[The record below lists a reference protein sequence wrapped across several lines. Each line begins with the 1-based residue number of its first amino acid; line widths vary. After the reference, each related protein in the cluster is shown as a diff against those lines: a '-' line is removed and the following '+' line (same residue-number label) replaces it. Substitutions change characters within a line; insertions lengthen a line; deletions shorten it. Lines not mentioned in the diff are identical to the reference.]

1 VLLSRGSLVEMV
13 RPFLESRTVLF
24 LLVPDISR
32 CIILPGRSHIQSQR
46 RKVLS
51 DLEIETSV
59 QETEE
64 TSKRVPLGHSLPD
77 LYELHLR
84 HVGITPDLCRSY
96 AEAVRVCLSRHHEP
110 PIELEITSDV
120 QSWSRLMS
128 RREVW
133 WSPPNNS
140 MRRAWANLN
149 DATRDAAC
157 LLSLAV
163 VEAEYGMVVIA
174 RADTGTGADYYIGH
188 PGDSDDLES
197 AFRLEV
203 SGIDRGGEAEIRS
216 RLRRKVLQVR
226 NGQVESPALVSVIG
240 FAAKRVAI
248 SEVDQEGAPNA

>member
-1 VLLSRGSLVEMV
+1 MLLSRSSLEGVIRPGS
-13 RPFLESRTVLF
+13 F

-32 CIILPGRSHIQSQR
+32 CIIVPGETI
-46 RKVLS
+46 S
-51 DLEIETSV
+51 DLQGSMAVSDWKTEASV

-64 TSKRVPLGHSLPD
+64 TSKRVPLGQSLPD

-84 HVGITPDLCRSY
+84 HFGITPDLCRSY

-110 PIELEITSDV
+110 PVELEITSDV

-133 WSPPNNS
+133 WSPPNHS

-149 DATRDAAC
+149 DTTRDAAC
-157 LLSLAV
+157 LLSMAV

-174 RADTGTGADYYIGH
+174 RADTGSGADYYIGY
-188 PGDSDDLES
+188 PEDLNDLES

-203 SGIDRGGEAEIRS
+203 SGIDRGGELEIRS

-226 NGQVESPALVSVIG
+226 NGQVDSLALVSVVG

-248 SEVDQEGAPNA
+248 SEVDQGGGLNA